1 MPAHAAHASHSAHTG
16 HSDSSTS
23 QRPHL
28 PTIIIAA
35 GGLGLLIGWLA
46 ISLFVHFA
54 TPHGELHL
62 DTTIN
67 SDTRSRLS
75 TLLADLEL
83 WEDLTVSTELTP
95 TAKDGVLLNVYLP
108 VTGFYNPISSLS
120 TEEFTTL
127 TTSFTTNHSDSAA
140 DATNPA
146 TLPAP
151 DSTAITL
158 VPLAGLT
165 ADLKLLAVDGQYYL
179 DTLNSGALFEYLTFS
194 GNPETVTTAKT
205 LAQPLNLATPT
216 ADTTLTLAQTGVTAL
231 SRGMYSKL
239 QQVGDGSY
247 FAAHLADYL
256 SRFDLTHTSNEA
268 SFTDAANSENI
279 CSNPAMLDAL
289 TSIGLDIVE
298 LTGNHN
304 HDCGDEAALTTLNLY
319 HSLGIRTVGG
329 GATADDAAQ
338 PLEINA
344 DGAHLT
350 LLAYNLSTGGYT
362 TDNTPGANLYTE
374 EKAKSDIAA
383 AKARGD
389 FIIVD
394 VQYYECNAY
403 ASTYED
409 PTCDYA
415 DSAAGDQIGFFRHLI
430 DLGAD
435 LVVGTAAHQP
445 QTYELY
451 GDGAIYYGLGNLFFD
466 QIWWPGTTRSLILV
480 HYFWQGQHLQT
491 RIVPTVYDDTYQTA
505 LMDSASATE
514 FLHRLNSARP
524 SL

>member
-1 MPAHAAHASHSAHTG
+1 
-16 HSDSSTS
+16 
-23 QRPHL
+23 
-28 PTIIIAA
+28 
-35 GGLGLLIGWLA
+35 
-46 ISLFVHFA
+46 
-54 TPHGELHL
+54 
-62 DTTIN
+62 
-67 SDTRSRLS
+67 
-75 TLLADLEL
+75 
-83 WEDLTVSTELTP
+83 
-95 TAKDGVLLNVYLP
+95 
-108 VTGFYNPISSLS
+108 
-120 TEEFTTL
+120 
-127 TTSFTTNHSDSAA
+127 
-140 DATNPA
+140 
-146 TLPAP
+146 
-151 DSTAITL
+151 
-158 VPLAGLT
+158 
-165 ADLKLLAVDGQYYL
+165 
-179 DTLNSGALFEYLTFS
+179 
-194 GNPETVTTAKT
+194 
-205 LAQPLNLATPT
+205 
-216 ADTTLTLAQTGVTAL
+216 
-231 SRGMYSKL
+231 
-239 QQVGDGSY
+239 
-247 FAAHLADYL
+247 
-256 SRFDLTHTSNEA
+256 
-268 SFTDAANSENI
+268 
-279 CSNPAMLDAL
+279 MLDAL

-304 HDCGDEAALTTLNLY
+304 QDCGDEAALTTLDLY

-338 PLEINA
+338 PLEINT
-344 DGAHLT
+344 DGTHLT